1 MSQMESKGI
10 KWSTTILI
18 MISRDWMRI
27 LHIDMSWEVD
37 INMIDQ
43 KKMKRKEVKYVSK
56 YENYGPEARKF
67 QIQKYKVIM
76 GYKYLCVL

>member
-1 MSQMESKGI
+1 MSQMELKGI

-37 INMIDQ
+37 INMIGQ
-43 KKMKRKEVKYVSK
+43 KKMKRSEHF
-56 YENYGPEARKF
+56 NMF
-67 QIQKYKVIM
+67 QNMEIM
-76 GYKYLCVL
+76 GWKPGSSKFRNI

>member
-10 KWSTTILI
+10 KWLSTILI

-27 LHIDMSWEVD
+27 LYIDMSWEVD

-43 KKMKRKEVKYVSK
+43 KKMKRS
-56 YENYGPEARKF
+56 ENLNMF
-67 QIQKYKVIM
+67 QNMKIM
-76 GYKYLCVL
+76 G